1 MLNSYGVK
9 WLAFVMG
16 VLIILAAVVTIPI
29 AWLDGSAK
37 AAYLKQT
44 QGVDIPWYQAAWLE
58 VIVNQQNVN
67 VKPEQR

>member
-1 MLNSYGVK
+1 MLDLDDVK
-9 WLAFVMG
+9 CLAFGMG
-16 VLIILAAVVTIPI
+16 VLIILTAVVITPI
-29 AWLDGSAK
+29 AWFDGHAK

-44 QGVDIPWYQAAWLE
+44 QGVEIPWYQATWLE